1 MTLTT
6 TTAQTLTSPNPKR
19 QLPKRLRLQ
28 QHQRK
33 QLQKRRRALGR
44 KTTLQSQKSRKQ
56 LQRRKRTLTVTTC
69 REVILTSRTW
79 SQQGT
84 DQVVARK
91 RLIMV
96 EATQGAAV
104 TATSKKSALRHF
116 EAQLDLKSFH
126 DDAWA
131 Q

>member
-6 TTAQTLTSPNPKR
+6 TTAQTLTCPNRKR
-19 QLPKRLRLQ
+19 QLPKRPPLQ
-28 QHQRK
+28 KHQKPPSQLQRK

-91 RLIMV
+91 R
-96 EATQGAAV
+96 
-104 TATSKKSALRHF
+104 
-116 EAQLDLKSFH
+116 
-126 DDAWA
+126 
-131 Q
+131 

>member
-6 TTAQTLTSPNPKR
+6 TTAQTLTSPSPKR
-19 QLPKRLRLQ
+19 QLPKSPPLQ
-28 QHQRK
+28 KHQKPQSQLQRK
-33 QLQKRRRALGR
+33 QLQKRRRAPGR

-69 REVILTSRTW
+69 REVISTSRTW

-91 RLIMV
+91 R
-96 EATQGAAV
+96 
-104 TATSKKSALRHF
+104 
-116 EAQLDLKSFH
+116 
-126 DDAWA
+126 
-131 Q
+131 

>member
-1 MTLTT
+1 MILTT

-28 QHQRK
+28 KHQKPQSQLQRK
-33 QLQKRRRALGR
+33 QLQKRRRAPGR

-56 LQRRKRTLTVTTC
+56 LRRRKRTLTVTTC
-69 REVILTSRTW
+69 REVISTSQTW

-91 RLIMV
+91 R
-96 EATQGAAV
+96 
-104 TATSKKSALRHF
+104 
-116 EAQLDLKSFH
+116 
-126 DDAWA
+126 
-131 Q
+131 